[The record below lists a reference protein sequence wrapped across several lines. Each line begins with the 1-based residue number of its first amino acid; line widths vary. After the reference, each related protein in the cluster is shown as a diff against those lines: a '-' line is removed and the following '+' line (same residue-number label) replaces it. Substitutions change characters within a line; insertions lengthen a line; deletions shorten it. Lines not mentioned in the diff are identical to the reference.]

1 MRAPAGNKPEKCLAL
16 GEIQHGT
23 SEEQSRWE
31 ENLFKFTLLVIRV
44 LFSLR
49 NLLLVVFSVLDKLSR
64 ICGNNPI

>member
-1 MRAPAGNKPEKCLAL
+1 MRAPAGKKPEKCLAL

-44 LFSLR
+44 LFSL
-49 NLLLVVFSVLDKLSR
+49 
-64 ICGNNPI
+64 